1 MPNSLSTDIAFV
13 IDKLN
18 AGGAQRVLSIL
29 ANYWALQ
36 GRKVCIITYNDTEE
50 DFFVLDKKV
59 HRIIIPSLKPSKT
72 VIYKIFQNIRCIIAI
87 RMALKKASAKVSIG
101 FIAITNIRLILAS
114 FGLGLKVII
123 SERNDPS
130 RQSFGFMWDLLR
142 KFLYKFADVV
152 TANSNG
158 ALKTLSSYVSDE
170 KLFLVPNPLQLSVL
184 NDNRIDSS
192 HEILTVGRLV
202 PQKAHDILLDAFA
215 KVASRNADWRLT
227 IIGDGILSDELQRQ
241 AERLGIAECVTWL
254 ANVRDPFKYYKRAGI
269 FVLVSRYEGIP
280 NALLEAMSCELPVI
294 VSDSSPGP
302 LEYVKHKTTGLV
314 VPVNNA
320 TALEDSINRLIH
332 DPQLRIRIGKAAR
345 TRVAECNLPIV
356 MKNWEKVLGFKS
368 NIELGKGL

>member
-13 IDKLN
+13 IDRLG

-36 GRKVCIITYNDTEE
+36 GKKVCVITYNDTGK

-72 VIYKIFQNIRCIIAI
+72 VIDKIFQNIRCIIAI
-87 RMALKKASAKVSIG
+87 RMDLKKVAAKVSIG

-123 SERNDPS
+123 SERNDPT

-142 KFLYKFADVV
+142 KFFYRFADVV

-158 ALKTLSSYVSDE
+158 ALKTLSSYVPYE

-184 NDNRIDSS
+184 NDNQNDSS

-202 PQKAHDILLDAFA
+202 YQKAHDILLDAFA
-215 KVASRNADWRLT
+215 KVASRNPDWGLT
-227 IIGDGILSDELQRQ
+227 IVGDGSLSNELRQ
-241 AERLGIAECVTWL
+241 HAENLEIAECVTWR
-254 ANVRDPFKYYKRAGI
+254 ANVQDPFKYYKRAGI

-280 NALLEAMSCELPVI
+280 NALLEAMSYGLPVI
-294 VSDSSPGP
+294 VSDASPGP
-302 LEYVKHKTTGLV
+302 LEYVKHETTGLV
-314 VPVNNA
+314 IPVNNA
-320 TALEDSINRLIH
+320 TALEESINRLIN

-356 MKNWEKVLGFKS
+356 VKIWERVLEF
-368 NIELGKGL
+368 

>member
-13 IDKLN
+13 IGKLN

-36 GRKVCIITYNDTEE
+36 GKKVCVITYNDTEE
-50 DFFVLDKKV
+50 DFFVLDTKV
-59 HRIIIPSLKPSKT
+59 RRIIIPSLKSSKT
-72 VIYKIFQNIRCIIAI
+72 VIDKIFQNIRCIIAI
-87 RMALKKASAKVSIG
+87 RMALKKVGAKVSIG

-123 SERNDPS
+123 SERNDPA
-130 RQSFGFMWDLLR
+130 RQSLGFMWDLLR
-142 KFLYKFADVV
+142 KFFYKFADVV

-158 ALKTLSSYVSDE
+158 ALKSLSSYVPDE
-170 KLFLVPNPLQLSVL
+170 KLFLVPNPLQLNVL
-184 NDNRIDSS
+184 NDNRNDSN

-202 PQKAHDILLDAFA
+202 PQKAHDILLEAFA
-215 KVASRNADWRLT
+215 KVASRNTDWRLI
-227 IIGDGILSDELQRQ
+227 IIGDGKLSDELQCQ

-254 ANVRDPFKYYKRAGI
+254 ANVRDPFKYYKRADI

-280 NALLEAMSCELPVI
+280 NALLEAMSCGLPVI

-302 LEYVKHKTTGLV
+302 LEYVKHETTGLV

-332 DPQLRIRIGKAAR
+332 DPKLRIRIGKAAR
-345 TRVAECNLPIV
+345 ARVDECNLPIV
-356 MKNWEKVLGFKS
+356 VKVWEKALGF
-368 NIELGKGL
+368 

>member
-1 MPNSLSTDIAFV
+1 MSNSLSTDIAFV
-13 IDKLN
+13 IGKLN

-36 GRKVCIITYNDTEE
+36 GKKVCVITYNDTEK

-72 VIYKIFQNIRCIIAI
+72 VIDKIFQNIRCIIAI
-87 RMALKKASAKVSIG
+87 RIALKKVGAKVSIG

-123 SERNDPS
+123 SERNDPV

-142 KFLYKFADVV
+142 KFFYKFADVV

-158 ALKTLSSYVSDE
+158 ALKTLSSYVPDA
-170 KLFLVPNPLQLSVL
+170 KLFLVPNLLQLSVL
-184 NDNRIDSS
+184 NDNRNDSG

-202 PQKAHDILLDAFA
+202 SQKAHDILLDAF
-215 KVASRNADWRLT
+215 VGVVSQNPDWRLT
-227 IIGDGILSDELQRQ
+227 IIGDGTLSDKLQCQ

-254 ANVRDPFKYYKRAGI
+254 ANVRDPFKYYKRADI

-280 NALLEAMSCELPVI
+280 NALLEAMSCGLPVI
-294 VSDSSPGP
+294 VSDASPGP
-302 LEYVKHKTTGLV
+302 LEYVEHETTGLV

-320 TALEDSINRLIH
+320 TALEESINLLIR
-332 DPQLRIRIGKAAR
+332 DSKLRNRIGKAAR
-345 TRVAECNLPIV
+345 DRVASCALPV
-356 MKNWEKVLGFKS
+356 VVKVWERVLGF
-368 NIELGKGL
+368 